1 MEYLRTIRLSARP
14 VSRRTKAR
22 NQALK
27 GRVIVI
33 GGVLLLTA
41 AIASKVTLYLQ
52 DQAVAGL
59 IEAARVEAY
68 EQAKTEA
75 LPLMLKDQAT
85 VNKLCYSW
93 WFNMDHK
100 ERKLDRKNIRP

>member
-14 VSRRTKAR
+14 VSRRSKAR

-33 GGVLLLTA
+33 GGVLFLSA
-41 AIASKVTLYLQ
+41 AIASKVTLHLQ
-52 DQAVAGL
+52 DQVVAGL
-59 IEAARVEAY
+59 IEAARVDAY

-75 LPLMLKDQAT
+75 LPLMLKDPAT

-93 WFNMDHK
+93 WFGMDHK

>member
-14 VSRRTKAR
+14 VSRRSKAR

-33 GGVLLLTA
+33 GGVLFLSA
-41 AIASKVTLYLQ
+41 AIASKVTLHLQ
-52 DQAVAGL
+52 DQVVAGL
-59 IEAARVEAY
+59 IEAARVDAY
-68 EQAKTEA
+68 EQARAEA
-75 LPLMLKDQAT
+75 LPLMLKDPAT

-93 WFNMDHK
+93 WFGMDHK

>member
-14 VSRRTKAR
+14 VSRRSKAR

-33 GGVLLLTA
+33 GSVLLITA
-41 AIASKVTLYLQ
+41 AIASKVTLHLQ
-52 DQAVAGL
+52 DQVVAGL
-59 IEAARVEAY
+59 IEAARVDAY

-75 LPLMLKDQAT
+75 LPLMLKDPAT

-93 WFNMDHK
+93 WFGMDHK

>member
-14 VSRRTKAR
+14 VSRRSKAR

-33 GGVLLLTA
+33 GGVLFLSA

-75 LPLMLKDQAT
+75 LPLMLKDPAT

-93 WFNMDHK
+93 WFGAEHRTK
-100 ERKLDRKNIRP
+100 KTPR